1 MGSDIGYKV
10 TRRGRTI
17 PVVML
22 ADPVTGQPVGGS
34 GASNVVTKFRDAFE
48 TYTPIAFT
56 DTGTSQN
63 NWRELKAS
71 EDIVV
76 DDGNAIACSYLDIS
90 KDPLVQGTETVI
102 EALSEHM
109 MPFEMSVGAHMSQ
122 RVLGQEFAIEMVDIA
137 PPLPEVAD
145 IAVSSLNQAAAVLTI
160 VTTSPHGLTPGK
172 SFGLRG
178 FADSRANY
186 SALVVASIPN
196 ATTVTA
202 TAGPGGTIP
211 ALTLTALTGGFIY
224 FRERLGRAN
233 EGSSIIFENTST
245 TNASFYIRS
254 EKGDALPSGTA
265 IGNHSVTTGSTAS
278 VQAITAARTYA
289 FQPTTEFRLRVL
301 ADRIQWTDVGV
312 DSQGGES
319 NRVTR
324 TQVVPDP
331 DVAYKL
337 RIRATNNKSLTV
349 PVGTIISATKAGST
363 TATILFSAPH
373 GLTVNDQIVIYGIRD
388 QTNFANLTT
397 STNPA
402 SIVDATSITIAFGG
416 TFTGVSYG
424 GYASRVQG
432 GNGQGGAIAQSITN
446 ATLAGGTLTLVGT
459 AAWSGL
465 VIGDYVNVHGC
476 RINLTGADRGIDGAW
491 KVDDIQT
498 ASLVLVKPKGLTAPA
513 DFAAGDCGGAVIKR
527 TCLRLSFVRVF
538 DFERNR
544 VEATPRPFGD
554 ISTALPV
561 VASLAS
567 GANLIGDVNIQYR
580 ASSTGGA
587 SIVLVT
593 SPAVPAGQPVKASPG
608 RLLGYDLRNG
618 ATTVRYIKF
627 YNATTV
633 TMGTTSAIF
642 EIALDPGQSKVLQ
655 IPGGINFGTGI
666 QIAITSDRGQLAN
679 SGATL
684 GAGDI
689 TGYVFFV

>member
-1 MGSDIGYKV
+1 MPANDRVIIGGMPLTLSKRSATQYDIV
-10 TRRGRTI
+10 TN
-17 PVVML
+17 
-22 ADPVTGQPVGGS
+22 AQ
-34 GASNVVTKFRDAFE
+34 NVVTKFRDAFE
-48 TYTPIAFT
+48 TYTPIAFNAA
-56 DTGTSQN
+56 GTSKN
-63 NWRELKAS
+63 NWRELKAPG
-71 EDIVV
+71 DIVV
-76 DDGNAIACSYLDIS
+76 DDGNAIASSYLDIS

-122 RVLGQEFAIEMVDIA
+122 RVLGQEFAIEMVDTA
-137 PPLPEVAD
+137 PPLPDVAD

-160 VTTSPHGLTPGK
+160 VTTAPHGLTPGK

-186 SALVVASIPN
+186 PALVVASIPN

-245 TNASFYIRS
+245 TNASFYVRS

-265 IGNHSVTTGSTAS
+265 IGNHSVATASTAS

-301 ADRIQWTDVGV
+301 ADRIQWTDVAV
-312 DSQGGES
+312 DSQGAES
-319 NRVTR
+319 SRVTR
-324 TQVVPDP
+324 TQVVPNP

-337 RIRATNNKSLTV
+337 RIRATNNKSLTA

-373 GLTVNDQIVIYGIRD
+373 GLTVNDQIVIYGVRD

-397 STNPA
+397 ATNPA

-424 GYASRVQG
+424 GYASRVQA
-432 GNGQGGAIAQSITN
+432 GNGQGGAITQSITN

-476 RINLTGADRGIDGAW
+476 RIDLTGADRGIDGAW

-498 ASLVLVKPKGLTAPA
+498 TSLVLVKPKGLTAPA
-513 DFAAGDCGGAVIKR
+513 DFAASDCGGAVIKR
-527 TCLRLSFVRVF
+527 TSLRLSFVRVF

-554 ISTALPV
+554 RSTAMPV
-561 VASLAS
+561 VIQNELPLAAGS
-567 GANLIGDVNIQYR
+567 NLVGDVNINYR
-580 ASSTGGA
+580 ASSSGGA
-587 SIVLVT
+587 STILVT
-593 SPAVPAGQPVKASPG
+593 SPAVPAGQLVRASGG

-618 ATTVRYIKF
+618 AATVRYIKF
-627 YNATTV
+627 YNATSV
-633 TMGTTSAIF
+633 TMGTTGALF

-666 QIAITSDRGQLAN
+666 QIAITSARGPLDN

-684 GAGDI
+684 GTGDI